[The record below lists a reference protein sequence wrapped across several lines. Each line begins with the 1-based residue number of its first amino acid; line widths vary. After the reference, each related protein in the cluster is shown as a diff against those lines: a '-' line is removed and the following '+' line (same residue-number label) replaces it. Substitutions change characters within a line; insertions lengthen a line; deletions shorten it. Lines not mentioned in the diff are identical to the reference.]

1 MYSLI
6 GLASL
11 VILSY
16 ITSFAFH
23 ILNDRFYS
31 VFHLVAG
38 ILAAFFFYSLTGSY
52 IFSVVLT
59 QCVGVVWE
67 VFEWYQWKWILKKK
81 KYQPQPDDTKND
93 LIVDFVGSLI
103 GVAILASID

>member
-6 GLASL
+6 GLIGL

-31 VFHLVAG
+31 VFHLTAG
-38 ILAAFFFYSLTGSY
+38 ILAAFFFYSFTQNHILSIILTM
-52 IFSVVLT
+52 VV
-59 QCVGVVWE
+59 GIVWE

-81 KYQPQPDDTKND
+81 KYQPKPDDTKND
-93 LIVDFVGSLI
+93 LIVDFAGSLI
-103 GVAILASID
+103 GVVILASIN